1 MSSISFSPRRKLCSK
16 ARRLLVDRKRVEP
29 HVVSKTVVKRP
40 FLVEEAEH
48 LKPLLQLFIVVAFL
62 ELL

>member
-1 MSSISFSPRRKLCSK
+1 M
-16 ARRLLVDRKRVEP
+16 
-29 HVVSKTVVKRP
+29 SKTVVKRP